1 MKRKVLFTIIAL
13 MAVCRTY
20 ANDIAVKNE
29 DGVTILYNYIKDGT
43 ELEVAYGYSGYY
55 KSQIKIPESVTYMNI
70 TRKVT
75 AIAQGAFSNCSG
87 LTSINIPNS
96 VTSIGKNAFADC
108 SGLTSVTIPNSLTRI
123 EDYTFWGCTG
133 LTTVTIPNSVTYVGD
148 GAFAGC
154 SGLTSVTIPNSL
166 TRIEDY
172 TFWGCTGLTTVTI
185 PNSVTTIGDM
195 AFAAC
200 SGLTS
205 VTIPNSVKSIG
216 ECAFAGLGITAINI
230 PNSVTTIGD
239 MAFAACSGLTSVT
252 IPNSVK
258 SIGNKTFIESHA
270 LTSVI
275 SEMVNPCTISD
286 NCFDNDVFYNSTL
299 YVPKG
304 TKETYK
310 SMDYWNKFIN
320 IEEGVP
326 SEIGKLLSRTLKIQA
341 SDGFINVSGIDDE
354 QRVTVYELD
363 GKQVASA
370 NASNGTVSLATNLKS
385 GKAAVVKVGDKT
397 VKVMMQ

>member
-1 MKRKVLFTIIAL
+1 MFVSHI
-13 MAVCRTY
+13 Y
-20 ANDIAVKNE
+20 AYDIEVKNE

-43 ELEVAYGYSGYY
+43 ELEVAYGYWGYY
-55 KSQIKIPESVTYMNI
+55 KSQIKIPESVTYMDI

-75 AIAQGAFSNCSG
+75 AIAQGAFLNCSG

-96 VTSIGKNAFADC
+96 VTSIGENAFAYC
-108 SGLTSVTIPNSLTRI
+108 SGLTSIN
-123 EDYTFWGCTG
+123 
-133 LTTVTIPNSVTYVGD
+133 IPNSVTTIGD
-148 GAFAGC
+148 KAFAGC

-166 TRIEDY
+166 TRIGDY

-195 AFAAC
+195 AFAGC

-239 MAFAACSGLTSVT
+239 YAFAGCSGLTSVT

-258 SIGNKTFIESHA
+258 SIGNETFTECPA

-275 SEMVNPCTISD
+275 SEMIKPCTISD

-326 SEIGKLLSRTLKIQA
+326 SEIGKLLSSTLIIQTN
-341 SDGFINVSGIDDE
+341 DGFISVSGIDDG
-354 QRVTVYELD
+354 QRVTAYELD
-363 GKQVASA
+363 GKQVGSA
-370 NASNGTVSLATNLKS
+370 TASNGTVSLTTNLKS